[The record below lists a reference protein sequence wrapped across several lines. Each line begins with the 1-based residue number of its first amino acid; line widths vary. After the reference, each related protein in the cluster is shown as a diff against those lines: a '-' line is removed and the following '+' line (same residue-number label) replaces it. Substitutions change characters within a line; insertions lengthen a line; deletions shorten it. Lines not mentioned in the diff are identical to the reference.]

1 MANNL
6 TGDFDV
12 VAEFAVL
19 AINRLLAGM
28 HQTGRFMHSISG
40 RVDDNPHPTQP
51 NWPVVVGAVDGFGEA
66 IANQRMIGN
75 PNPFP
80 GPAAITDPVM
90 SRLGVLLNPDRLVI
104 APPQINPSHISGT
117 VQLQVFPPTI
127 AVPTADGESLTVRM
141 NLMSRFFPDKNTA
154 PLAEFMRG
162 NLDITAPINEVI
174 SGSINVLEIDFKSDE
189 ATINFTP
196 SYTSQPLSIEDMAG
210 INLCIQNALQTS
222 FLPSSVTLPNSIA
235 DVQLK
240 TLPGALVLMLD
251 LNDHPS
257 TTSSVTDVFL
267 APTDDFAFAVGR
279 DYLLNTFSL
288 ISGNIMSQTFAPVK
302 FTVDLSVWGIGETL
316 HYQYPIAL
324 TSASFDLQPGK
335 IVLTV
340 QGHAGPEIHHHPPSS
355 FSFTVTVD
363 FSLVPSGPTVE
374 LVVGNVSVS
383 TSSTLAGIVDFFTGA
398 ITNAVKDAITAAI
411 GVTGAGNTV
420 NNMFNAN
427 TNLGNFLNTQFAP
440 ADGSSPT
447 ASQQLFLVYNSVDIQ
462 QAGIVLHGS
471 LILFDWP
478 APYVE
483 FEPVPQSTSGTG
495 AGVSPIVQGTDYS
508 ALNTW
513 IPGGT
518 IAQYEWSVQGQEQAY
533 PFDID
538 PNRFVLLHSGPTN
551 AGPTA
556 SAATISF
563 PGYSPLCLT
572 ITGTRISNF
581 GSPPTYEPV
590 TAGVCGYT
598 RFPFP
603 LPGTVASG
611 TVAAP
616 VVAITRPVPS
626 GGMAVSGQTLAAA
639 DQTGANAPNL
649 VVHFVDPKSSGK
661 LQVLTEAL
669 ARSNR
674 TDAPTAVVAVLTPD
688 QLSKAPYV
696 SGVVYAVDSD
706 GSWAAALG
714 VKSTTRPLTLI
725 VNPPGKV
732 VWQKEGELEAPALA
746 SALTRYLVKR
756 TPVRLSLPRLNARI
770 GQLAPN
776 FLFEYASGREV
787 VLAKLFGQPIIL
799 VFWRSS
805 VKPSIQAIRD
815 LQAQAAKS
823 KSPAIVMAV
832 NDGEDPSVARGVA
845 AENGLTAILVTD
857 PKREISLG
865 YGVSLWPT
873 IVSIDKSGAIAG
885 IKYGHV
891 PGEGLVLLS
900 GSPSTAAGATGKNR

>member
-19 AINRLLAGM
+19 AVNRFLAGM
-28 HQTGRFMHSISG
+28 HQTGRFLHSISA
-40 RVDDNPHPTQP
+40 RVDDNPRPTRP
-51 NWPVVVGAVDGFGEA
+51 NWPVVVGSVDAFGDA
-66 IANQRMIGN
+66 IANQRQIGT

-80 GPAAITDPVM
+80 GPAAATDAVTA
-90 SRLGVLLNPDRLVI
+90 RLGVLLNPDRLVI
-104 APPQINPSHISGT
+104 APPQIIPSHISGT

-141 NLMSRFFPDKNTA
+141 NLMSRFFPDKGTA

-162 NLDITAPINEVI
+162 DLDITAPINKVV
-174 SGSINVLEIDFKSDE
+174 SGTINVLEIDFKADE

-196 SYTSQPLSIEDMAG
+196 SYTSQPLSAEDMAG
-210 INLCIQNALQTS
+210 INLCIQNGLQTS
-222 FLPSSVTLPNSIA
+222 FLPSTVTLPNSIA

-257 TTSSVTDVFL
+257 TTSSVSNVFL

-279 DYLLNTFSL
+279 DYLLNTFRL
-288 ISGNIMSQTFAPVK
+288 ISDNILSQKFQPVTFRVP
-302 FTVDLSVWGIGETL
+302 LGIETL
-316 HYQYPIAL
+316 HYSYPIAL
-324 TSASFDLQPGK
+324 TSASFDLQPPGK

-340 QGHAGPEIHHHPPSS
+340 QGHAGPEAHGHPPSG

-363 FSLVPSGPTVE
+363 FSLVPSGPAVE

-383 TSSTLAGIVDFFTGA
+383 TSSAIATIVDFFNGA
-398 ITNAVKDAITAAI
+398 ITNEVKDAITAAI

-420 NNMFNAN
+420 NNMFNAD

-440 ADGSSPT
+440 ADESSQPP
-447 ASQQLFLVYNSVDIQ
+447 SQQVFLVYNSVDIQ

-483 FEPVPQSTSGTG
+483 FEAIPRSASGPG
-495 AGVSPIVQGTDYS
+495 VVVSPIFQGTDYS
-508 ALNTW
+508 ALKTW

-518 IAQYEWSVQGQEQAY
+518 IAKYAWSVQGLEQSY
-533 PFDID
+533 PFDVD
-538 PNRFVLLHSGPTN
+538 PNRFVLLYGGPENAPPGASG
-551 AGPTA
+551 AMIA
-556 SAATISF
+556 V

-581 GSPPTYEPV
+581 GSPPAYQPV
-590 TAGVCGYT
+590 TASVCEYTQFPIPLSEAVTSGKAGV
-598 RFPFP
+598 P
-603 LPGTVASG
+603 VA
-611 TVAAP
+611 
-616 VVAITRPVPS
+616 AITRAVPS
-626 GGMAVSGQTLAAA
+626 GGMVISGYAPVAV
-639 DQTGANAPNL
+639 DPTGSSAPNL
-649 VVHFVDPKSSGK
+649 VVHFADSKSSAQ
-661 LQVLTEAL
+661 LQVLTESVAGSD
-669 ARSNR
+669 RK
-674 TDAPTAVVAVLTPD
+674 DAPTAVVAVLTPD
-688 QLSKAPYV
+688 QLSKASYV
-696 SGVVYAVDSD
+696 SGIVYAEDSD
-706 GSWAAALG
+706 GGWETALG
-714 VKSTTRPLTLI
+714 VTPAKRPLTLI
-725 VNPPGKV
+725 VTPRGRI
-732 VWQKEGELEAPALA
+732 VWQKEGELDAATLAPAL
-746 SALTRYLVKR
+746 TQHLVKR
-756 TPVRLSLPRLNARI
+756 PPVRLSLPRLNARI
-770 GQLAPN
+770 GQPAPN
-776 FLFEYASGREV
+776 FLFEYTSGREME
-787 VLAKLFGQPIIL
+787 LAKLFGQQAIIL

-805 VKPSIQAIRD
+805 VRPSIQAIRD
-815 LQAQAAKS
+815 LQASMAKS

-845 AENGLTAILVTD
+845 AESGWTAILVAD

-873 IVSIDKSGAIAG
+873 IVSIDRSGAIAG
-885 IKYGHV
+885 IKYGYV
-891 PGEGLVLLS
+891 PGEPLV
-900 GSPSTAAGATGKNR
+900 SPSGYPLKGV

>member
-1 MANNL
+1 
-6 TGDFDV
+6 
-12 VAEFAVL
+12 
-19 AINRLLAGM
+19 
-28 HQTGRFMHSISG
+28 
-40 RVDDNPHPTQP
+40 
-51 NWPVVVGAVDGFGEA
+51 
-66 IANQRMIGN
+66 
-75 PNPFP
+75 
-80 GPAAITDPVM
+80 
-90 SRLGVLLNPDRLVI
+90 
-104 APPQINPSHISGT
+104 
-117 VQLQVFPPTI
+117 
-127 AVPTADGESLTVRM
+127 
-141 NLMSRFFPDKNTA
+141 
-154 PLAEFMRG
+154 
-162 NLDITAPINEVI
+162 ITAPINEI
-174 SGSINVLEIDFKSDE
+174 LSGRINVIEIDFKADE

-196 SYTSQPLSIEDMAG
+196 SYTSQALSAEDMAG

-240 TLPGALVLMLD
+240 TLPGVLVVMLD

-257 TTSSVTDVFL
+257 TTSSVTNVFL

-279 DYLLNTFSL
+279 DYLLNTFRL
-288 ISGNIMSQTFAPVK
+288 ISGNIMSQTFQPVT
-302 FTVDLSVWGIGETL
+302 FPVNLGIETL
-316 HYQYPIAL
+316 HYSYPIAL
-324 TSASFDLQPGK
+324 TSASFDLQPGN

-340 QGHAGPEIHHHPPSS
+340 QGKAGPETHGHPPSS

-374 LVVGNVSVS
+374 LVVGSVSVS

-398 ITNAVKDAITAAI
+398 ITNAVKDGITAAI

-420 NNMFNAN
+420 NNVFNAN

-447 ASQQLFLVYNSVDIQ
+447 ASQQLFLVYNTVDIQ

-478 APYVE
+478 QPYVE
-483 FEPVPQSTSGTG
+483 FEPIPQSTSGTG
-495 AGVSPIVQGTDYS
+495 VVVSPIVQGTDYS

-518 IAQYEWSVQGQEQAY
+518 IAHYEWSVQGQEQAY

-538 PNRFVLLHSGPTN
+538 PNRFVLLYSGPEN
-551 AGPTA
+551 APPGARAT
-556 SAATISF
+556 TISV

-590 TAGVCGYT
+590 TASLCGYT
-598 RFPFP
+598 RFPIPFP
-603 LPGTVASG
+603 DPVASG
-611 TVAAP
+611 TLAAP
-616 VVAITRPVPS
+616 VVAITRPLPS
-626 GGMAVSGQTLAAA
+626 GGMLISGHTQVAVG
-639 DQTGANAPNL
+639 QTGANAPNL
-649 VVHFVDPKSSGK
+649 VVHFAGPNSSAK
-661 LQVLTEAL
+661 LQILTEAL
-669 ARSNR
+669 ARSTR
-674 TDAPTAVVAVLTPD
+674 ADAPTAVVAVLTPD
-688 QLSKAPYV
+688 LLSKAPYV

-706 GSWAAALG
+706 GSWGAALG
-714 VKSTTRPLTLI
+714 VNSATRPLTLI
-725 VNPPGKV
+725 VTPAGNI
-732 VWQKEGELEAPALA
+732 VWQKEGNLEGPALA
-746 SALTRYLVKR
+746 SAFTRYLVKR
-756 TPVRLSLPRLNARI
+756 PPVRLSLPRLNARI

-787 VLAKLFGQPIIL
+787 VLAKLFGQQIIL

-805 VKPSIQAIRD
+805 VKPSILAIRD
-815 LQAQAAKS
+815 LQADAAKS
-823 KSPAIVMAV
+823 KSPAIIMAV

-845 AENGLTAILVTD
+845 AEDGLTAILVTD

-873 IVSIDKSGAIAG
+873 IVFIDKSGAIAG

-891 PGEGLVLLS
+891 PGDGLVSPS
-900 GSPSTAAGATGKNR
+900 GSPSKAAGASAKNR